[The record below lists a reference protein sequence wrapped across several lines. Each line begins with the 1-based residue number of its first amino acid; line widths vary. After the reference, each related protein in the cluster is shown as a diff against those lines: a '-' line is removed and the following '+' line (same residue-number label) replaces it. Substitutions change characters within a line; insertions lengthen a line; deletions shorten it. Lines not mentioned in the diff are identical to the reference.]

1 MMFDLPPHCSPHG
14 RVAACGPRCATGC
27 PRCRSRLSVSEAA
40 NLVNTVP
47 GISAVHDLP
56 YPEGRGKVFNAL
68 MWTAQRL
75 PLLDPVRPM
84 LTLLEF
90 G

>member
-1 MMFDLPPHCSPHG
+1 MRTSLRYRIPPMPF
-14 RVAACGPRCATGC
+14 T
-27 PRCRSRLSVSEAA
+27 LSVSEAA

-47 GISAVHDLP
+47 GIRAVHDLP
-56 YPEGRGKVFNAL
+56 YPAGRRKVLNAL

-75 PLLDPVRPM
+75 PLLDPIRPM

>member
-1 MMFDLPPHCSPHG
+1 M
-14 RVAACGPRCATGC
+14 
-27 PRCRSRLSVSEAA
+27 A

-47 GISAVHDLP
+47 GIRAVHDVPLP
-56 YPEGRGKVFNAL
+56 AGRGKLLNTP
-68 MWTAQRL
+68 MWTAQRIP
-75 PLLDPVRPM
+75 PLDSVRPA

>member
-1 MMFDLPPHCSPHG
+1 MMFDLPPAGFAALSRRG
-14 RVAACGPRCATGC
+14 MRTSFRYRVPPMPFTI
-27 PRCRSRLSVSEAA
+27 SVSEAA

-47 GISAVHDLP
+47 GIRAVHDLP
-56 YPEGRGKVFNAL
+56 YPPGRGKVLNAL
-68 MWTAQRL
+68 IWTAQRL
-75 PLLDPVRPM
+75 PLLDPVRPA

>member
-1 MMFDLPPHCSPHG
+1 MFDLPPSG
-14 RVAACGPRCATGC
+14 FAAL
-27 PRCRSRLSVSEAA
+27 SRRGMRTSLRYRIPPMPFTLSVSDAA

-47 GISAVHDLP
+47 GIRAVHDLP
-56 YPEGRGKVFNAL
+56 MPAGRGKVLNAVI
-68 MWTAQRL
+68 WTAQRL
-75 PLLDPVRPM
+75 PLLDSVRPV

>member
-1 MMFDLPPHCSPHG
+1 
-14 RVAACGPRCATGC
+14 
-27 PRCRSRLSVSEAA
+27 
-40 NLVNTVP
+40 
-47 GISAVHDLP
+47 VHDLP
-56 YPEGRGKVFNAL
+56 MPAGRGNVRNAL
-68 MWTAQRL
+68 IWTAQRL

>member
-1 MMFDLPPHCSPHG
+1 MS
-14 RVAACGPRCATGC
+14 AAQ
-27 PRCRSRLSVSEAA
+27 AA

-47 GISAVHDLP
+47 GIRAVRDVP
-56 YPEGRGKVFNAL
+56 FPPGRGRVLNTMA
-68 MWTAQRL
+68 WAVQRI
-75 PLLDPVRPM
+75 PLFDPIRPA

>member
-1 MMFDLPPHCSPHG
+1 MPF
-14 RVAACGPRCATGC
+14 T
-27 PRCRSRLSVSEAA
+27 LSVSEAA

-47 GISAVHDLP
+47 GIRAVHDMP
-56 YPEGRGKVFNAL
+56 YPAGRGKLLNTL
-68 MWTAQRL
+68 IWTAQRI
-75 PLLDPVRPM
+75 PLLDPIRPV